1 MKICVLG
8 LDCATP
14 DVIFRDERLV
24 NIRHIGS
31 CSNQRTVPIPE
42 AIYKRILKVA
52 AAVKP

>member
-8 LDCATP
+8 LDCAAP
-14 DVIFRDERLV
+14 DVIFRNERPGEHTPL
-24 NIRHIGS
+24 GT